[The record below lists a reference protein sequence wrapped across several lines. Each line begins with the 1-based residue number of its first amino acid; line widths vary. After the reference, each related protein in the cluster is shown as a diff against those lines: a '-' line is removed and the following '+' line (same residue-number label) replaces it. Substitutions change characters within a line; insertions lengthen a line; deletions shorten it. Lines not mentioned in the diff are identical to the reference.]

1 MKKNKFFPV
10 LGMVLSPILAMFVGI
25 GWYLVIAFVELPVDD
40 YTGLRL
46 FLFGEILL
54 AFLFPI
60 WFAWYATKHTK
71 FTILPAL
78 YSAVVCILP
87 LSNIIIQESK
97 DGISYYE
104 RDFFLGLTIFV
115 GWNCFC
121 FAVMRLIR
129 FIKKKHIKSCRT
141 SSGE

>member
-1 MKKNKFFPV
+1 MRGNIYEKNKFFPV

-40 YTGLRL
+40 YAGLGL

-54 AFLFPI
+54 AILFPI

-78 YSAVVCILP
+78 YSDATEDNV
-87 LSNIIIQESK
+87 
-97 DGISYYE
+97 
-104 RDFFLGLTIFV
+104 
-115 GWNCFC
+115 
-121 FAVMRLIR
+121 A
-129 FIKKKHIKSCRT
+129 
-141 SSGE
+141 